1 MIIRRGLLRTHGCR
15 QGPRPEELLRNEGY
29 ETLGTAACRQDFAI
43 ALSLQWRGRRKE
55 KESFSLIDSLLGAAL
70 ILHTP
75 KRPLAYG
82 DERLESD

>member
-1 MIIRRGLLRTHGCR
+1 MAFEALRTSEGRR
-15 QGPRPEELLRNEGY
+15 QRPRPEELLRNEGY
-29 ETLGTAACRQDFAI
+29 EMLGTAACRQDFAI

-55 KESFSLIDSLLGAAL
+55 KESVSLIDSLLGVAL

-82 DERLESD
+82 DERVESD

>member
-15 QGPRPEELLRNEGY
+15 QRPRPEELLRNEGY

-55 KESFSLIDSLLGAAL
+55 KESLGVAL